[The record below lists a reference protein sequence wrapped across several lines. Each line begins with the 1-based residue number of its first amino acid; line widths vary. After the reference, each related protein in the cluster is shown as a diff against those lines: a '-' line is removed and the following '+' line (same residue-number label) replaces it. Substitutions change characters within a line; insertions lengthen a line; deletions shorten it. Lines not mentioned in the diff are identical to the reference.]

1 MQAEVQGSSQPPRL
15 CKMGLTLTQVW
26 FKTRGYRHFDAPVGQ
41 GYADTVCDPHFVAR
55 HSWLPLI
62 LYVKRVKRYKPRLA
76 DDGKTRLKGETVIK
90 PRDIMFASHRDAC
103 ILSKYTFDLSRLL
116 DQHYVQSGLDGNVIA
131 YRKLGR
137 ANYHFSADA
146 YRFAQ
151 SRNRCVVLCFDIT
164 GFFGNLDHGILK
176 NRLKRLLGVDEL
188 PDDWYAVFRHVTKY
202 SKVERAALRANEDF
216 AKRMKEASRE
226 PIATIA
232 ELHKAGIAIT
242 KNPNKFGIP
251 QGTPIS
257 SAMSNLYMMD
267 VDKVMVEVCAKIGG
281 LYQRYSDDIL
291 VICPLEQETE
301 VTNALKAAVSAHKLE
316 IKDEKTERA
325 VFEPGSEDVFQYLGF
340 NMSQDG
346 ATIRPSS
353 LARQWRKAKRSIK
366 TTKRIG
372 EQAIAEGHATKI
384 FTKRLRKRFQP
395 VGARNFSKYARRAA
409 DEFGSKKIVRQVE
422 RLERMVDLAIR
433 DMEMANLV

>member
-1 MQAEVQGSSQPPRL
+1 VPLKQA
-15 CKMGLTLTQVW
+15 W
-26 FKTRGYRHFDAPVGQ
+26 FKTRGYRHFDAPVGEA
-41 GYADTVCDPHFVAR
+41 YADTVCDPQFVAK

-62 LYVKRVKRYKPRLA
+62 HYVKRIKRYKKIEK
-76 DDGKTRLKGETVIK
+76 KTVFKDRS
-90 PRDIMFASHRDAC
+90 IMFASHRDAC
-103 ILSKYTFDLSRLL
+103 ILSKYTFDLSRRL

-146 YRFAQ
+146 YRFAKSQ
-151 SRNRCVVLCFDIT
+151 GRCVVLCFDIT
-164 GFFGNLDHGILK
+164 GFFDNLDHAILK
-176 NRLKRLLGVDEL
+176 NRLKQLLCVDEL
-188 PDDWYAVFRHVTKY
+188 PDDWYPVFRHVTRY
-202 SKVERAALRANEDF
+202 SKVERAALEANEDF

-242 KNPNKFGIP
+242 TNPNKFGIP

-257 SAMSNLYMMD
+257 SAMSNLYMME
-267 VDKVMVEVCAKIGG
+267 VDKVMVEACTKIGG

-291 VICPLEQETE
+291 VICLSGQEAKITD
-301 VTNALKAAVSAHKLE
+301 VLKAAVATHKLE

-340 NMSQDG
+340 NMGQDG

-366 TTKRIG
+366 TTQRIG
-372 EQAIAEGHATKI
+372 EQAIADGLAEKI

-395 VGARNFSKYARRAA
+395 AGARNFSKYARRAA
-409 DEFGSKKIVRQVE
+409 DEFGSKKIIRQVLG
-422 RLERMVDLAIR
+422 LERMVDQAIR
-433 DMEMANLV
+433 KMGEPSALGADSVSPAPPHLPT